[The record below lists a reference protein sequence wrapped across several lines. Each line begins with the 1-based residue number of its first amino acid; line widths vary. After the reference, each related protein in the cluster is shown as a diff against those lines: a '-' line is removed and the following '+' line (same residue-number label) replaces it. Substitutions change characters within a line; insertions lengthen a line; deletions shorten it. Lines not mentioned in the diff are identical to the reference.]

1 MIINLARYDC
11 VGQIEKQW
19 VLKITKETLKS
30 WCIIEFVC
38 LVPGFRSSAKMAV
51 KESRDH

>member
-11 VGQIEKQW
+11 VGKIEKQW
-19 VLKITKETLKS
+19 VLKINKEMLKS
-30 WCIIEFVC
+30 WCMMEFRS

>member
-1 MIINLARYDC
+1 MIINFARYDF
-11 VGQIEKQW
+11 VGKIEQKW
-19 VLKITKETLKS
+19 DLKITKETLKS
-30 WCIIEFVC
+30 WCIMEFVC